1 MTPVKL
7 MTASAT
13 ALTIALSGPMAAQ
26 QADDTLPPGQMKQLL
41 DALADQ
47 CETDAEQPDT
57 LNCTLV
63 TAATSDPS
71 LEAQVVTMAASMVD
85 AGVELPGVDLE
96 QILARDADA
105 QGNAAGGDASPAA
118 EAADAADPQADT
130 PEADSA
136 SPETE
141 ELAEA
146 PEEQAPEEDAADQ
159 DVTAEAPAEAPVEEE
174 TVEETVE
181 ATESTAEE
189 EVENATDQ
197 DATAEA
203 PAEAPA
209 EEETVEETVKI
220 TEPTAEA
227 EAENADDDLAQALE
241 QAENSESD
249 AASAEQPAE
258 QASDTAASDAPEV
271 PELDDEAQAA
281 AVAESENR
289 VMQSA
294 AAASASDEDS
304 PEAKQETVTEE
315 NVRQSTEDFDTD
327 VTQAPDAQ
335 TGAETQEARSED
347 DDDDG
352 IDPIFAAG
360 AVAFG
365 AAVLADILQGDDE
378 VVSNSGDR
386 VVIENNGQYRVLR
399 NDDVL
404 LRRPGAE
411 ITTYEYNDG
420 STRNVVSYDDGTFV
434 ETVRA
439 ANGQVLRRTRTLQ
452 DGTEVVLFDDTQQTE
467 QVVVNELPQATD
479 AGTRNRVIY
488 QGGSD
493 ADELERA
500 LAAQAETPITRRFSL
515 NQVRNIDRVRELVPE
530 VTVNNI
536 NFESGSAA
544 IRAEEAEELRALG
557 LAMRAA
563 IERNPGEVFL
573 IEGHTDAVG
582 SYAFN
587 LALSDRRAE
596 SVALALTE
604 YFDVPPENMV
614 LQGYG
619 ESDLLIET
627 QVSERANRRAAIRRI
642 TPLLQGG

>member
-71 LEAQVVTMAASMVD
+71 LEAQVVAMAESMVQ

-96 QILARDADA
+96 QFLARGADA
-105 QGNAAGGDASPAA
+105 QDNAAGGDASPAP

-136 SPETE
+136 SPEAE

-159 DVTAEAPAEAPVEEE
+159 DVTAEAPAEAPAEED
-174 TVEETVE
+174 TVE
-181 ATESTAEE
+181 ATEPTAEAE
-189 EVENATDQ
+189 AESAADQ
-197 DATAEA
+197 DVTAEA
-203 PAEAPA
+203 PAETPTEEETA
-209 EEETVEETVKI
+209 EETVEA

-241 QAENSESD
+241 QAETSESD
-249 AASAEQPAE
+249 AASTEQPAD

-294 AAASASDEDS
+294 AAASASDEES

-315 NVRQSTEDFDTD
+315 DVRQSTEDFDTG
-327 VTQAPDAQ
+327 VTQAPDAE
-335 TGAETQEARSED
+335 TAAETQEARSED

-386 VVIENNGQYRVLR
+386 VVVENNGQYRVLR

-420 STRNVVSYDDGTFV
+420 STRNVVSYDDGTVV

-467 QVVVNELPQATD
+467 QVVVNELPQATE

-500 LAAQAETPITRRFSL
+500 LAAQAETPVNRRFSL

>member
-1 MTPVKL
+1 LDISKEIAMTPVKL

-13 ALTIALSGPMAAQ
+13 ALTIALSGPVAAQ
-26 QADDTLPPGQMKQLL
+26 QADETLPPGQMKQLL
-41 DALADQ
+41 EALADQ
-47 CETDAEQPDT
+47 CETDGEKPDT

-71 LEAQVVTMAASMVD
+71 LEAQVVAMADSMAE

-96 QILARDADA
+96 QVLARGADA
-105 QGNAAGGDASPAA
+105 QDNAASGDTSPAP
-118 EAADAADPQADT
+118 EAAEAADPQADT
-130 PEADSA
+130 QVADTAAPEA
-136 SPETE
+136 E
-141 ELAEA
+141 ELAQA
-146 PEEQAPEEDAADQ
+146 PEEQAPEEDASDQ
-159 DVTAEAPAEAPVEEE
+159 DVTAQAPAE
-174 TVEETVE
+174 T
-181 ATESTAEE
+181 
-189 EVENATDQ
+189 
-197 DATAEA
+197 
-203 PAEAPA
+203 PA
-209 EEETVEETVKI
+209 EEETVEEKVAAS
-220 TEPTAEA
+220 EPAAEA
-227 EAENADDDLAQALE
+227 EAENADNDVAQALE
-241 QAENSESD
+241 QAETSD
-249 AASAEQPAE
+249 SDTASAEQPAD
-258 QASDTAASDAPEV
+258 QSVDTAASDAPEV
-271 PELDDEAQAA
+271 PELDAEAQAA

-315 NVRQSTEDFDTD
+315 NVRQYTEDFDTD
-327 VTQAPDAQ
+327 VTLAPDAE
-335 TGAETQEARSED
+335 TGAETQAARSED

-360 AVAFG
+360 AAAFG
-365 AAVLADILQGDDE
+365 AAVLADILQGDEE

-386 VVIENNGQYRVLR
+386 VVIENNGQFRVLR

-420 STRNVVSYDDGTFV
+420 STRNVVSYDDGTVV

-452 DGTEVVLFDDTQQTE
+452 DGTEVVLFDDTQQAE
-467 QVVVNELPQATD
+467 QVVVNELPQATE

-488 QGGSD
+488 EGESD

-500 LAAQAETPITRRFSL
+500 LAAQSEIPVNRRFSL

-536 NFESGSAA
+536 NFETGSAA

-582 SYAFN
+582 SYALN

-642 TPLLQGG
+642 TPLLQGS

>member
-13 ALTIALSGPMAAQ
+13 ALTIALSGPIAAQ

-71 LEAQVVTMAASMVD
+71 LGAQVVTMAESMVE

-96 QILARDADA
+96 QVLARGTDA
-105 QGNAAGGDASPAA
+105 QDNVAGGDASPAP

-159 DVTAEAPAEAPVEEE
+159 DVTAEAPAEAPEEEE
-174 TVEETVE
+174 TVEDTVE
-181 ATESTAEE
+181 ATEPTAEAE
-189 EVENATDQ
+189 AESATDQ

-203 PAEAPA
+203 PVDAPA
-209 EEETVEETVKI
+209 EEETAEETVEP

-249 AASAEQPAE
+249 ATAEQPAD

-327 VTQAPDAQ
+327 VTQAPDAE

-420 STRNVVSYDDGTFV
+420 STRNVVSYDDGTVV

-500 LAAQAETPITRRFSL
+500 LAAQAETPVNRRFSL